1 MNVYFYEP
9 FDNDEVILTPFI
21 IIWKRW

>member
-1 MNVYFYEP
+1 MNAEFYEP

-21 IIWKRW
+21 IRWYM